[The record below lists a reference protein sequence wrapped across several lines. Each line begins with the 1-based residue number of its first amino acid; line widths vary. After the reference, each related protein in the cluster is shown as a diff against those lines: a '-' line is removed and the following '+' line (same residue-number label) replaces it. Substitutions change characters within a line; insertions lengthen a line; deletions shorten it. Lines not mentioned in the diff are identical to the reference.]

1 MRSGTASAIVACA
14 MALAL
19 PMSAGA
25 EETGVQGRMLA
36 AVNDA
41 RARHGLE
48 AFRGSPILHRS
59 ARSYAR
65 WMLRA
70 DYFGHLGTIRASG
83 SFSLLGENLAQH
95 SGREPQVTRTVR
107 RWMHSPPHRALML
120 HPGLGWLGAGI
131 ARGPFH
137 GRDVTHWVLHFGG
150 GLRAA
155 GAALPPVSHPA
166 DQLPSEAS
174 IPSAPPEILSTTS
187 AAGAAVASAAP

>member
-1 MRSGTASAIVACA
+1 MGSRMASAILACA
-14 MALAL
+14 MALAV

-25 EETGVQGRMLA
+25 EETGLQGRMVA
-36 AVNDA
+36 AVNDV
-41 RARHGLE
+41 RAQHGLE

-70 DYFGHLGTIRASG
+70 DYFGHLGTIRAS
-83 SFSLLGENLAQH
+83 SRFSLLGETLAQH
-95 SGREPQVTRTVR
+95 SGREPQVSRTLR
-107 RWMHSPPHRALML
+107 RWMHSPPHRALIL
-120 HPGLGWLGAGI
+120 HPDLRWLGAGI
-131 ARGPFH
+131 ARGAFR

-150 GLRAA
+150 GLSAA
-155 GAALPPVSHPA
+155 GASLLPGSLPA

-174 IPSAPPEILSTTS
+174 TPSAPPEILSTTS